1 MRNALAII
9 VLSEVRGSLSSPH
22 PPGVHQMRAAYFT
35 INDVPDVI
43 ELRLTVAESATV
55 GP

>member
-1 MRNALAII
+1 
-9 VLSEVRGSLSSPH
+9 
-22 PPGVHQMRAAYFT
+22 MRAAYFT

-43 ELRLTVAESATV
+43 ELRITVAESATV